1 MRNEGTQRSAINA
14 AAQARDLRWLVD
26 VVVIVVQLLS
36 AVAIG
41 MQLLEIGSEQGAWI
55 YPHKWL
61 LPVWAIPLGVTALLA
76 SALLPST
83 IRTIEKKQQGLT
95 FEVSLVVGTVVVGTL
110 IVSFVNP

>member
-1 MRNEGTQRSAINA
+1 MRNKGTQQSAINA

-76 SALLPST
+76 SALLPQT
-83 IRTIEKKQQGLT
+83 IRTIEKKQGLT